1 MSPNILPTA
10 SYVISNHAD
19 DQPIGHPITQPTRKA
34 IIPTP
39 DRQVVSPTH
48 VVFLPIPMTMLRSGS
63 SRTSETTATLSPST
77 ALSQSQKIT
86 SSGVTSVLKSRQ
98 LNGSFN
104 DRGDMSLSCTRMFQ
118 CIILSLITW
127 WYCDLCLALLTL
139 KLGAEPGLWRTG
151 TLK

>member
-19 DQPIGHPITQPTRKA
+19 DRPIGHPFTKPARKP
-34 IIPTP
+34 IILTP

-63 SRTSETTATLSPST
+63 SRTSETTVTLSPST
-77 ALSQSQKIT
+77 ALSQFQKTI
-86 SSGVTSVLKSRQ
+86 SSGVTSILKPRQ

-104 DRGDMSLSCTRMFQ
+104 DRGDMGLSCTRMFQ
-118 CIILSLITW
+118 CLSLSTW

-139 KLGAEPGLWRTG
+139 KLEAEPGLWRKG